1 MRKIIKN
8 DKTEELKVGNKIIF
22 IIESIKRVDNDEIT
36 EMNFVKGKT
45 DDGKNTVSEE
55 WIEKKVVKLN
65 EIILRPPQ

>member
-1 MRKIIKN
+1 VRKIIKN

-55 WIEKKVVKLN
+55 
-65 EIILRPPQ
+65 